1 MNFEKCFKD
10 FLLQEFTLTN
20 LYMNFLLPLINTF
33 QSTQLYVHNSSLFY
47 HVKQE
52 QKKTST

>member
-1 MNFEKCFKD
+1 MNFEKCFND

-20 LYMNFLLPLINTF
+20 FYMNFPLPLINTI
-33 QSTQLYVHNSSLFY
+33 QITQLYVHNSSLFY

>member
-20 LYMNFLLPLINTF
+20 FYMNFLLPLINTF

-52 QKKTST
+52 QKKTPT